1 MNEIFIFVFILL
13 ATKIVNEIFVRLKLP
28 SVVGIIV
35 LGILCGPVLKI
46 IKVDNTIEFF
56 SDISILFLMFLAG
69 LETDLES
76 IKKQGK
82 TSLIIALSGVFVP
95 FFFSFI
101 FLLMKFSFSSTYI
114 IGLTL
119 TATSVSITVM
129 TLLEIGKLNTRSGIT
144 ILGSAVIDDV
154 IGILFMSI
162 SFVFIFHSGNF
173 IIVILKLLLLIFFI
187 YIMYT
192 YIINRSFHFVSNF
205 RSHDMV
211 LSLSVI
217 LMLFLSYFS
226 EQMGIAGITGAYV
239 AGVSISKTR
248 FLKRVLDNT
257 HIIVDT
263 LFISFFFFVVGLK
276 TSINLKDINLIF
288 TFILIIVSVFSKVF
302 GCGLASYLNGLTIDE
317 SIKIGVGM
325 IPRGEVGLVIAS
337 IALSRG
343 FVDQVVYNGFVIMIL
358 FTTLITPFWL
368 NYLYRK

>member
-1 MNEIFIFVFILL
+1 MNEIFIFVFILIS
-13 ATKIVNEIFVRLKLP
+13 TKIVNEIFVRLKLP
-28 SVVGIIV
+28 SVIGIIL

-46 IKVDNTIEFF
+46 IRVDNTIEFF

-76 IKKQGK
+76 VKKQGK
-82 TSLIIALSGVFVP
+82 ASLVIALSGVFVP
-95 FFFSFI
+95 FFLSFI
-101 FLLMKFSFSSTYI
+101 FLFMKFSFNSSYI

-144 ILGSAVIDDV
+144 ILGSAVMDDV

-162 SFVFIFHSGNF
+162 SFVFLFHSGNF
-173 IIVILKLLLLIFFI
+173 YIVILKLVLLMVFI
-187 YIMYT
+187 YILYV
-192 YIINRSFHFVSNF
+192 YIINRAFHFVSNF
-205 RSHDMV
+205 KSHDMV
-211 LSLSVI
+211 SSLAII

-226 EQMGIAGITGAYV
+226 EEMGIAGITGAYV

-248 FLKRVLDNT
+248 FSKRVLDNT

-263 LFISFFFFVVGLK
+263 LFISFFFFVVGVK
-276 TSINLKDINLIF
+276 TSINLHDLNFLF
-288 TFILIIVSVFSKVF
+288 TFVLTILAIISKVI
-302 GCGLASYLNGLTIDE
+302 GCGLASYLNGLTLDE
-317 SIKIGVGM
+317 SLKVGVGM

-358 FTTLITPFWL
+358 LTTLITPFWL